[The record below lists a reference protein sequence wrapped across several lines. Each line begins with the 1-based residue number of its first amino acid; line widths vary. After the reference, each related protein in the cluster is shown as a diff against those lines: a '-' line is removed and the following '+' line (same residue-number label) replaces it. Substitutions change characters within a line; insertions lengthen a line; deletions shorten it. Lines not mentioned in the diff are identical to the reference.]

1 MWWFCHH
8 TLYRLSTH
16 VIVSFSSFHPM
27 LVGFFYVCS
36 SMTLYPIIRSHVVY
50 SNKVIDLFQL
60 KFMCVCYDKL
70 ESLPGKDS
78 T

>member
-1 MWWFCHH
+1 M
-8 TLYRLSTH
+8 
-16 VIVSFSSFHPM
+16 
-27 LVGFFYVCS
+27 CS